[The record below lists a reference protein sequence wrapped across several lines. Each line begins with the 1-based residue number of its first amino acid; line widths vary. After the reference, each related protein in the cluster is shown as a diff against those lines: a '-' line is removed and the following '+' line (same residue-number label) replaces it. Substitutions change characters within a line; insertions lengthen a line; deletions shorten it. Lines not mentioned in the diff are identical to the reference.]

1 MPSVGRRVI
10 ARKAHR
16 CMTCDRAG
24 RIKPGDVYYQS
35 TIFPGEDPSGWDVPV
50 VFKECAF
57 CSERYER
64 LYILEP
70 LPEDQAHAIYINAMQ
85 HGRG

>member
-50 VFKECAF
+50 VFK
-57 CSERYER
+57 
-64 LYILEP
+64 
-70 LPEDQAHAIYINAMQ
+70 
-85 HGRG
+85 